1 MTLPSLIIA
10 EEPSEKG
17 VLIPIPAGFK
27 VPENKKDGEEF
38 EILVKAHK
46 KGDQLQLKS
55 ADGFE
60 FASESE
66 PEMETEEPEQAEET
80 VEEEESG
87 EEEETEGAD
96 EASDEA
102 AEETFR
108 ETGGEEEDEGE
119 GLMASIRK
127 FREGKMRMTK

>member
-1 MTLPSLIIA
+1 MKLPSLIIA

-17 VLIPIPAGFK
+17 VLIPIPTGFK

-38 EILVKAHK
+38 EILVKVHK
-46 KGDQLQLKS
+46 VGDQLQLKS

-60 FASESE
+60 FASEPE

-80 VEEEESG
+80 VEEESG
-87 EEEETEGAD
+87 EEETEGAD

>member
-1 MTLPSLIIA
+1 MKLPSLIIA

-46 KGDQLQLKS
+46 MGDQLQLKS

-60 FASESE
+60 FASEPE

-80 VEEEESG
+80 IEEES

>member
-1 MTLPSLIIA
+1 MKLPSLIIA

-46 KGDQLQLKS
+46 VGDQLQLKS

-60 FASESE
+60 FASEPE

-80 VEEEESG
+80 VEEESG
-87 EEEETEGAD
+87 EEETEGAD
-96 EASDEA
+96 EESDEA

>member
-1 MTLPSLIIA
+1 MQLPSLIIA

-80 VEEEESG
+80 VEEEGG

>member
-1 MTLPSLIIA
+1 MKLPSLIIA

-46 KGDQLQLKS
+46 VGDQLQLKS

-60 FASESE
+60 FASEPE

-80 VEEEESG
+80 VEEESG
-87 EEEETEGAD
+87 EEETEGAD

>member
-1 MTLPSLIIA
+1 MKLPSLIIA

-46 KGDQLQLKS
+46 MGDQLKLKS

-60 FASESE
+60 FASEPES
-66 PEMETEEPEQAEET
+66 EMETEEPEQAEET
-80 VEEEESG
+80 VEEESG
-87 EEEETEGAD
+87 EEETEGAD

>member
-1 MTLPSLIIA
+1 MKLPSLIIA

-46 KGDQLQLKS
+46 VGGQLQLKS

-60 FASESE
+60 FASEPE

-80 VEEEESG
+80 VEEESG
-87 EEEETEGAD
+87 EEETEGAD

>member
-1 MTLPSLIIA
+1 MKLPSLIIA
-10 EEPSEKG
+10 KEPSEKG

-46 KGDQLQLKS
+46 VGDQLQLKS

-60 FASESE
+60 FASEPE

-80 VEEEESG
+80 VEEESG
-87 EEEETEGAD
+87 EEETEGAD

>member
-1 MTLPSLIIA
+1 MKLPSLIIA

-46 KGDQLQLKS
+46 VGDQLQLKS

-60 FASESE
+60 FASEPE

-80 VEEEESG
+80 VEEESG
-87 EEEETEGAD
+87 EEEAESAD

>member
-1 MTLPSLIIA
+1 MKLPSLIIA

-46 KGDQLQLKS
+46 VGDQLQLKS

-60 FASESE
+60 FASEPE

-80 VEEEESG
+80 VEEKSG
-87 EEEETEGAD
+87 EEETEGAD

>member
-1 MTLPSLIIA
+1 MKLPSLIIA

-46 KGDQLQLKS
+46 MGDQLQLKS
-55 ADGFE
+55 ADGFSFE
-60 FASESE
+60 SESE
-66 PEMETEEPEQAEET
+66 TEMGVEEPEQADET
-80 VEEEESG
+80 YEEEEGG
-87 EEEETEGAD
+87 EEEAESAD

>member
-1 MTLPSLIIA
+1 MKLPSLIIA

-46 KGDQLQLKS
+46 MGDQLQLKS

-60 FASESE
+60 FASEPE

-80 VEEEESG
+80 VEEESG
-87 EEEETEGAD
+87 EEETEGAD